1 MFVARH
7 VSDALSAICAFR
19 HCSRSSPTAFPQ
31 LLCTTHIFALVF
43 SVAVVLRQISVVE
56 FLLLLTTSECVHLA
70 SKWSASK
77 FGLGAS
83 LLAPPPRVLEPRHA
97 SEIPGVTASPREH
110 PPRQAPLSM
119 RALVRRHVGALLRLR
134 DRAPYIGVE
143 SRSSGRTTRV
153 VGYAQPSAAQV
164 AADRVSTPEAGDTH
178 TPASPSMQAS
188 KRRRRRHRHRR
199 RRRSCSD
206 ETSARPASPAPCAPA
221 QSMPAPAPA
230 PPSAP
235 AQSMLAPAPALPSAD
250 LIRPVEQ
257 LRLYFELDNGDV
269 TSIKLLSTTPFL
281 RAIASYCS
289 RRGISV
295 ETMKFSFDGI
305 RIQGYD
311 TPDSLDMVDG
321 DRVYAT
327 PCFYERA
334 PP

>member
-19 HCSRSSPTAFPQ
+19 HCSRSSPIAFPQ

-178 TPASPSMQAS
+178 TPASPSMQAT

-230 PPSAP
+230 PS
-235 AQSMLAPAPALPSAD
+235 SAD
-250 LIRPVEQ
+250 PKPVGRPETL
-257 LRLYFELDNGDV
+257 LRLHFESGGEV
-269 TSIKLLSTTPFL
+269 TTIKLLSTTPFH
-281 RAIASYCS
+281 RAFAAYCG
-289 RRGISV
+289 RRGVSV
-295 ETMKFSFDGI
+295 ECLQFHFSCT
-305 RIQGYD
+305 RIKGDD
-311 TPDSLDMVDG
+311 TPDSLDMEDG
-321 DRVYAT
+321 DGVIAL
-327 PCFYERA
+327 PCFPERSWT